1 MPGSVNS
8 EGLWETLARLDD
20 SRAVADQRD
29 AEKGILV
36 RRESDVEEVEC
47 RLPLRILQ
55 EISGRPIGFETL

>member
-1 MPGSVNS
+1 MPSSVNS

-20 SRAVADQRD
+20 SRAVADQRE
-29 AEKGILV
+29 AEKGTL

>member
-1 MPGSVNS
+1 VPGSVNS

>member
-1 MPGSVNS
+1 VPGSVNS

-29 AEKGILV
+29 AEKGTLV
-36 RRESDVEEVEC
+36 HRESDVEEVEC